1 MPKTK
6 VTKKVR
12 IYFHHLLMT
21 YSMNRNVVP
30 QPSIDDCVNFFTRSL
45 QYTFSSPVQDRKV
58 DFAADEQIV
67 WLDGYKVTEKLL
79 DDRRTMTT
87 FEITIKSAK
96 YNQVR
101 NVRNTNTMEEKGL
114 LKEIMDGDDEST
126 HFLISHITGR
136 NNLIC
141 VQESNYYGI
150 RMGKFTQYLRKRI
163 ICSSDGV
170 SIARLK
176 SAHGDRKLYRPL
188 KNSETTPTL
197 FQILL
202 STVSYNVFSEIVFL
216 AILFMQLFIVE
227 SYSIPVMSV
236 VLSVNVFFI
245 VHILCVLWSTIYAL
259 YFTYWK

>member
-1 MPKTK
+1 MHQNSVNINNEK
-6 VTKKVR
+6 
-12 IYFHHLLMT
+12 YFSQLGD
-21 YSMNRNVVP
+21 SC
-30 QPSIDDCVNFFTRSL
+30 QNF
-45 QYTFSSPVQDRKV
+45 
-58 DFAADEQIV
+58 I
-67 WLDGYKVTEKLL
+67 
-79 DDRRTMTT
+79 
-87 FEITIKSAK
+87 
-96 YNQVR
+96 
-101 NVRNTNTMEEKGL
+101 NTA
-114 LKEIMDGDDEST
+114 
-126 HFLISHITGR
+126 ITGISI
-136 NNLIC
+136 LTSFSLAVI
-141 VQESNYYGI
+141 
-150 RMGKFTQYLRKRI
+150 TI

-176 SAHGDRKLYRPL
+176 SARGDRKLYRPL

-227 SYSIPVMSV
+227 SYSVTVVSV